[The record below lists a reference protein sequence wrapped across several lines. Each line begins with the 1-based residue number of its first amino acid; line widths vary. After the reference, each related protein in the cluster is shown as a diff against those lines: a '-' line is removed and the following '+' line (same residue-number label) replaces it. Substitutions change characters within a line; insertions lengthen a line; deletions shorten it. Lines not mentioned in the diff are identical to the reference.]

1 MSMHPLHLEL
11 FPPAHQETLGCSA
24 DLLLMCVDSPR
35 AASCVQAPLCTRVAM
50 LPLRAL
56 VLSGPFG
63 AVFCIPWE
71 LGNCKLLE
79 ALLPSPRDCGVPA
92 SLCHFGLKSCP
103 GQVPRAGWGPHQLP
117 HPQAQPRL
125 CPLPSNAA
133 HQLECASPAPSAIPA
148 GLACPPR
155 PLPLPLISLSSG
167 PTPPGSLPCCPRCQF
182 LSLRGPRVQAGSV
195 CLSLPAPVEYL
206 GWSQLYPVRPRL
218 PWGLVLHQT
227 QLSMVP
233 SLGSEGP
240 GCGTSI
246 SSPHS
251 LLQPLSFSRP
261 VLCKVSAGDKRLT
274 CTRP

>member
-1 MSMHPLHLEL
+1 MERTPRGNSQVTGSGAAWGVGGSGCSCGVSGAPPAPWVLMSMHPLHLEL

-35 AASCVQAPLCTRVAM
+35 AASCVQAPVCTRVAM

-117 HPQAQPRL
+117 HPQAQ
-125 CPLPSNAA
+125 
-133 HQLECASPAPSAIPA
+133 
-148 GLACPPR
+148 
-155 PLPLPLISLSSG
+155 
-167 PTPPGSLPCCPRCQF
+167 
-182 LSLRGPRVQAGSV
+182 
-195 CLSLPAPVEYL
+195 L
-206 GWSQLYPVRPRL
+206 G
-218 PWGLVLHQT
+218 
-227 QLSMVP
+227 
-233 SLGSEGP
+233 
-240 GCGTSI
+240 
-246 SSPHS
+246 S
-251 LLQPLSFSRP
+251 LLQFLTLHLHRVSLCCLFPIPRLYNLNRPQKDPVYLSKPTSS
-261 VLCKVSAGDKRLT
+261 LCY
-274 CTRP
+274 